1 MHGQPPA
8 GTPDTAGAAWPA
20 RLIGLA
26 RELAERVV
34 LPTVLNEA
42 KRPRHPLDIA
52 TRLVGLPFELAHHL
66 KAAQEREQRRRRA
79 SERLAT
85 AGSDFVFALHASELR
100 DGERRVLTL
109 GGQQV
114 AIFRLDGRFYA
125 TGTACPHTAGPVAEG
140 DLAGTELTC
149 PWHGWRFDVPTGA
162 CSTVAGERLKTFPVK
177 TVADQVLVRVA

>member
-1 MHGQPPA
+1 MREPPSA
-8 GTPDTAGAAWPA
+8 TPPGPAAAAWPA
-20 RLIGLA
+20 RLLGIA
-26 RELAERVV
+26 RELAQRVV

-66 KAAQEREQRRRRA
+66 RAAQQREQRRRRA
-79 SERLAT
+79 TEGLADP
-85 AGSDFVFALHASELR
+85 GSDFVFALHASELH

-114 AIFRLDGRFYA
+114 AVFRIEGRFYA